1 VFACFGTRGT
11 KLSLCAPLVLGV
23 KWQRPR
29 PIMSATLGEKV
40 TQEAQEFRFR
50 GECGNWQN
58 CYEDFKVTITFCYDH
73 VCDSMEGEAEV
84 IAKSESYGP
93 RHGGQPLIH
102 RQKGAGRA
110 IMQPTPAFPNASTLV
125 YSNTRTQ

>member
-1 VFACFGTRGT
+1 
-11 KLSLCAPLVLGV
+11 
-23 KWQRPR
+23 
-29 PIMSATLGEKV
+29 MSATLGEKV

-50 GECGNWQN
+50 GECGNCQN

-93 RHGGQPLIH
+93 RHWQPLIH
-102 RQKGAGRA
+102 WQKGAGRA
-110 IMQPTPAFPNASTLV
+110 MMQLTTAFPNAATH
-125 YSNTRTQ
+125 